1 MAMKRYKIS
10 LWVLK
15 NVLKYFQHEK
25 LISYLQVAMWY
36 SIYLFIIWAPMK
48 YQSFHLKMFLKYF
61 MCEDIMFSC
70 EHSLGIYVVISFIL
84 VTCLLDIVLIS
95 TDINPLTL

>member
-1 MAMKRYKIS
+1 
-10 LWVLK
+10 
-15 NVLKYFQHEK
+15 
-25 LISYLQVAMWY
+25 
-36 SIYLFIIWAPMK
+36 
-48 YQSFHLKMFLKYF
+48 

-95 TDINPLTL
+95 IDINPLTL